1 MRIVLFVASRTP
13 SQILKRITH
22 RTYPTHSGRT
32 RQLSYIFVT
41 VEPDIPTHGILD
53 DTGTRKLIAIKAR
66 SLNLIAVFD
75 L

>member
-1 MRIVLFVASRTP
+1 MEVSSDENSAFRSIKNTES
-13 SQILKRITH
+13 
-22 RTYPTHSGRT
+22 
-32 RQLSYIFVT
+32 
-41 VEPDIPTHGILD
+41 DIPTQGILD